1 MPDQRQSGLLIDLRD
16 SSAPQDSVPA
26 GLTSVSLAEIQRQYG
41 KEWLLAFIQ
50 GLGAL
55 NVANS
60 GLSWWAYTS
69 TAKNLLSSPLG
80 NRLFEALAVLKFIEI
95 MRFDTLFVI
104 GATAGQQAVIEAA
117 TKRSQR
123 DLIVRNAGMQPEFS
137 ATEIVLR
144 LVYQAIRMV
153 CALIGWRRHFR
164 LPAADV
170 FAFTY
175 ADANVSEDSDSFFGE
190 LQSLLAQREPSV
202 TLSYI
207 AYIQAP
213 YRKVLP
219 VLKGFRKNVRV
230 PLLVCL
236 SFGDLWWALR
246 LSLAA
251 FRPSQHHLSDISSIS
266 GTSLLLAEAFRWDV
280 AKGGYFYNLL
290 VYKAMRRFALQQ
302 APKRLLYPFE
312 NKAIEK
318 LLLFGVREACPT
330 CRTIGYQHTSITPRH
345 TTFQFA
351 PNEAQATPLPDL
363 VVTAGDVTR
372 RHLEKTG
379 NFPQDLITTGCALRQ
394 GYSRSIMTH
403 DTADAEP
410 IRILLA
416 LSSSKSELV
425 KAIEF
430 MRSVKS
436 LSAQLEIGV
445 RPHPEFPMS
454 LLPEHLRT
462 WVSAQAMDF
471 SSTSLASNI
480 EWCAAT
486 AYVSST
492 VALETLMQGKPVINL
507 DLGEIVAPDP
517 VLDPPPLWQ
526 RVSDPQAFIAAL
538 DSLRNTKLQKKIFD
552 RNLTMDYVQKYF
564 RPVTLD
570 AVQVFLS

>member
-1 MPDQRQSGLLIDLRD
+1 
-16 SSAPQDSVPA
+16 
-26 GLTSVSLAEIQRQYG
+26 
-41 KEWLLAFIQ
+41 
-50 GLGAL
+50 
-55 NVANS
+55 
-60 GLSWWAYTS
+60 
-69 TAKNLLSSPLG
+69 
-80 NRLFEALAVLKFIEI
+80 
-95 MRFDTLFVI
+95 
-104 GATAGQQAVIEAA
+104 
-117 TKRSQR
+117 
-123 DLIVRNAGMQPEFS
+123 
-137 ATEIVLR
+137 
-144 LVYQAIRMV
+144 
-153 CALIGWRRHFR
+153 
-164 LPAADV
+164 
-170 FAFTY
+170 
-175 ADANVSEDSDSFFGE
+175 
-190 LQSLLAQREPSV
+190 
-202 TLSYI
+202 
-207 AYIQAP
+207 
-213 YRKVLP
+213 
-219 VLKGFRKNVRV
+219 
-230 PLLVCL
+230 
-236 SFGDLWWALR
+236 
-246 LSLAA
+246 
-251 FRPSQHHLSDISSIS
+251 
-266 GTSLLLAEAFRWDV
+266 LLAEAFRWDV

-290 VYKAMRRFALQQ
+290 VYKAMRRFAQQQ

-379 NFPQDLITTGCALRQ
+379 NFPRDMIATGCALRQ
-394 GYSRSIMTH
+394 RYSQSIITH

-416 LSSSKSELV
+416 LSSSKFELV

-471 SSTSLASNI
+471 SSSSLASNI
-480 EWCAAT
+480 EWCTAA

-492 VALETLMQGKPVINL
+492 VALEALMQGKPVINL

-517 VLDPPPLWQ
+517 ALDPPPLWR
-526 RVSDPQAFIAAL
+526 RVSTPQGFLTAL
-538 DSLRNTKLQKKIFD
+538 DSLRTASPQEKLSD
-552 RNLTMDYVQKYF
+552 RNVTTRYVQSYF
-564 RPVTLD
+564 RPPTAD
-570 AVQVFLS
+570 AIRVFLS